1 MRTVRF
7 LPEAEIEFRES
18 TLWYY
23 TQQQGL
29 ELEFVRCIDECLERI
44 KHTPTLYPKVY
55 KKLRRAV
62 VKRFPYVVVYDFSG
76 KEIIVFAVFH
86 SKRDPKKFEKR
97 N

>member
-29 ELEFVRCIDECLERI
+29 ELEFVRCIDECIERI
-44 KHTPTLYPKVY
+44 KRTPALYPKVY
-55 KKLRRAV
+55 KHLRRAV
-62 VKRFPYVVVYDFSG
+62 VKRFPYVVVYDFNG

-86 SKRDPKKFEKR
+86 SRRDPKKFEKR